1 MSAQAPILI
10 ADTVTKLGPEHVGC
24 VLVGGS
30 HGGRYAGYVAAK
42 AGVRAVI
49 LSDAG
54 VGKDDAGIGSL
65 ADLDQIGLAAAT
77 VAHDSARIG
86 DGNDMMAR
94 GRISHV
100 NRAAAKVGCAAGM
113 STAECAEKMRAA
125 PAPTG
130 EPAPI
135 AEGRVLLRDGPVR
148 VWGLDSASLVR
159 AEDAG
164 QVLICG
170 SHGALLPGGA
180 GKALAVD
187 ALATVF
193 HDAGVGIDGCGIS
206 RLPAL
211 DGRGIVAA
219 TVDGDTAR
227 IGDARSL
234 WETGVLSH
242 VNERAKALGIAAGI
256 SVQEFADIVLKSQE
270 QAR

>member
-1 MSAQAPILI
+1 MASSVPIEVV
-10 ADTVTKLGPEHVGC
+10 DTVTKLGPEHAGC
-24 VLVGGS
+24 VLVGAS
-30 HGGRYAGYVAAK
+30 HGGHYAGYLAAK

-54 VGKDDAGIGSL
+54 IGKDNAGIASL
-65 ADLDQIGLAAAT
+65 ADLDGLGLAAAT

-86 DGNDMMAR
+86 DGTDLLRR

-100 NRAAAKVGCAAGM
+100 NRAAAALGCAAGM
-113 STAECAEKMRAA
+113 STRDCAERLRAA
-125 PAPTG
+125 PLPTG
-130 EPAPI
+130 RPAPY
-135 AEGRVLLRDGPVR
+135 AEGRVLLRDGAVK

-159 AEDAG
+159 PEDAG
-164 QVLICG
+164 QVLVCG

-193 HDAGVGIDGCGIS
+193 HDAGLGIDRAGIS

-211 DGRGIVAA
+211 AGRGIIAA
-219 TVDGDTAR
+219 TVAGDSAR

-242 VNERAKALGIAAGI
+242 VNAPARAAGI
-256 SVQEFADIVLKSQE
+256 APGLTVPAFAAAVL
-270 QAR
+270 AR